1 MEMARVQAGEISLK
15 DVRWA
20 IFRLLKDVFDLDN
33 ASFFHSWVISV
44 VHTMSVAVT
53 NEQYFNRLLFQ
64 IHVKYMNG
72 EWVSGW
78 ILYFVNLFWPNDV
91 FYKKAPLVSDDE
103 STKLK
108 FKKMIKKCFPD
119 QLRTVLGKHTD
130 NGLDM
135 LHEMLQNRMVLKSMA
150 YMMLDLVLAEV
161 FPELNDFVTCAE
173 SLGKDA

>member
-1 MEMARVQAGEISLK
+1 MARVQAGEISLK

-72 EWVSGW
+72 E
-78 ILYFVNLFWPNDV
+78 
-91 FYKKAPLVSDDE
+91 
-103 STKLK
+103 
-108 FKKMIKKCFPD
+108 
-119 QLRTVLGKHTD
+119 
-130 NGLDM
+130 
-135 LHEMLQNRMVLKSMA
+135 
-150 YMMLDLVLAEV
+150 
-161 FPELNDFVTCAE
+161 
-173 SLGKDA
+173 